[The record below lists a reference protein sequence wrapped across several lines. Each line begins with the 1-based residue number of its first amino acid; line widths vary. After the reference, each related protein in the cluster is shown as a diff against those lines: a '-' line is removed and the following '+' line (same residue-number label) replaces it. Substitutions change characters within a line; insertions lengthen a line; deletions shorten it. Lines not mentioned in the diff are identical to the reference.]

1 MRLALWVTH
10 AWTDGAGRGSL
21 LEQTLARA
29 LPDAEY
35 VAGDVQRLHL
45 WHELGESALLVA
57 LPAPG
62 DLSGMPS
69 AGPDAVGAAA
79 AAGECVYVPGLGGML
94 VPTVTTFGAESAG
107 AESAGAEAAGAESAE
122 APSGPVPRGRSL
134 DVGTRVDWTAY
145 DSDPVPRHRVEA
157 LDAGQLE
164 RSLRELVAEVTAG
177 LERMDGRPFAHRM
190 GRELADAAAG
200 GRWALP
206 PGLPPRADRVI
217 RLAGTVSAVAGVAL
231 ETPDDS
237 LSVTTST
244 QRRQVLQRLRRG
256 SERALADAASAACAA
271 IAGWVPAR

>member
-1 MRLALWVTH
+1 MPELPASVRLALWVTH
-10 AWTDGAGRGSL
+10 AWTDGAGRESL

-35 VAGDVQRLHL
+35 VAGDTQRLDL

-62 DLSGMPS
+62 DLGGMPS

-79 AAGECVYVPGLGGML
+79 AAGECVYVPVLGGML
-94 VPTVTTFGAESAG
+94 VPTVTTFGAESA
-107 AESAGAEAAGAESAE
+107 E
-122 APSGPVPRGRSL
+122 APTGPVPRGRSL

-164 RSLRELVAEVTAG
+164 RSLRELVAEATAG
-177 LERMDGRPFAHRM
+177 LERVGGRPFAHRM

-217 RLAGTVSAVAGVAL
+217 RLAGTVSAVAAVAL

-237 LSVTTST
+237 LSATTST
-244 QRRQVLQRLRRG
+244 QRRQVLQRLLRG

-271 IAGWVPAR
+271 MAGWVPAR

>member
-1 MRLALWVTH
+1 VRLALWVTH

-35 VAGDVQRLHL
+35 VAGDVQRLDL

-62 DLSGMPS
+62 DLRGMPS

-107 AESAGAEAAGAESAE
+107 AESAGA
-122 APSGPVPRGRSL
+122 PSGPAARRRSL

-164 RSLRELVAEVTAG
+164 RSLRELVAEATAG
-177 LERMDGRPFAHRM
+177 LERVGGRPFAHRM